1 MQWIFML
8 VGLVLGALVGESVTS
23 ALLGGLIGLG
33 LGQALRLQQ
42 LAAENAGLRREL
54 KGFAERFEHG
64 TTALYERLVKL
75 ESGRPATAAPPAPEA
90 PPVAEAVPP
99 ELEPEI
105 APAPESMPDELVW
118 ELPELQQATPAPA
131 SIEAAPPA
139 AHVPTPPPT
148 PPRRPEPRP
157 AKPREPSPIERGIAL
172 AKAWL
177 LGGNTVLRIGVVLLF
192 LGLAFLLRYATEGME
207 VPVALR

>member
-75 ESGRPATAAPPAPEA
+75 ESGRPATAASPESPPASEA
-90 PPVAEAVPP
+90 PPVAEAAPP
-99 ELEPEI
+99 EPEPEI
-105 APAPESMPDELVW
+105 VPAPE
-118 ELPELQQATPAPA
+118 
-131 SIEAAPPA
+131 
-139 AHVPTPPPT
+139 PTPD
-148 PPRRPEPRP
+148 
-157 AKPREPSPIERGIAL
+157 
-172 AKAWL
+172 
-177 LGGNTVLRIGVVLLF
+177 
-192 LGLAFLLRYATEGME
+192 
-207 VPVALR
+207 